1 MQYKYRKI
9 NLEQFAVLT
18 NGPVEADSEINI
30 RTDIEFAYEREN
42 RLLTSKMTLT
52 ADNNSSQTLM
62 KAVMSSFFEI
72 APESINEITY
82 ENGKLSFDPISLVQ
96 FASLNYG
103 SLRGALYV
111 KMADTPLKDLVI
123 PPVYFHKIITSA
135 FIIE

>member
-18 NGPVEADSEINI
+18 DGPIEADTEINI

-52 ADNNSSQTLM
+52 ADNNSQTLM

-72 APESINEITY
+72 APESINEITD
-82 ENGKLSFDPISLVQ
+82 ENGKLFFDPISLVQ

-111 KMADTPLKDLVI
+111 KMADTSLKDLVI

>member
-18 NGPVEADSEINI
+18 DGPIEADTETNI

-52 ADNNSSQTLM
+52 ADNNSQTLM

-72 APESINEITY
+72 APESINEITD
-82 ENGKLSFDPISLVQ
+82 ENGKLFFDPISLVQ

>member
-18 NGPVEADSEINI
+18 DGPIEADTEINI

-52 ADNNSSQTLM
+52 ADNNSQTLM

-72 APESINEITY
+72 APESINEI
-82 ENGKLSFDPISLVQ
+82 GKLFFDPISLVQ

-111 KMADTPLKDLVI
+111 KMADTSLKDLVI

>member
-18 NGPVEADSEINI
+18 DGPIEADTEINI

-52 ADNNSSQTLM
+52 ADNNSQKLM

-72 APESINEITY
+72 APESINEITD
-82 ENGKLSFDPISLVQ
+82 ENGKLFFDPISLVQ

>member
-18 NGPVEADSEINI
+18 DGPIEADTEINI

-52 ADNNSSQTLM
+52 ADNNSQTLM

-72 APESINEITY
+72 ALESINEITD
-82 ENGKLSFDPISLVQ
+82 ENGKLFFDPISLVQ

>member
-18 NGPVEADSEINI
+18 DGPIEADTEINI

-52 ADNNSSQTLM
+52 ADNNSQTLM

-72 APESINEITY
+72 APESINEIT
-82 ENGKLSFDPISLVQ
+82 
-96 FASLNYG
+96 
-103 SLRGALYV
+103 
-111 KMADTPLKDLVI
+111 DTPLKDLVI